1 MFHFLSALVLLSGT
15 GYCEARME
23 KQIVVEIHT
32 TDLHYFHRRE
42 THAYV
47 QRVCLYEAQ
56 TKKQILF
63 ALDVLDVPR
72 PWLESRAY
80 MERVYTQAKRVGAT
94 KRQLKRL
101 KKIAHRETRENPRI
115 CVSNGCG
122 PFQNEIHSLLPKQ
135 LRSVLL
141 ARNVVRFLLTNKPGF
156 SATTALNLLRKC
168 EVLSKEHWSCCYGG
182 AYRHECR
189 IKWDEQYRERQD
201 LTMMF
206 SPGLTSP
213 NFSSL

>member
-1 MFHFLSALVLLSGT
+1 
-15 GYCEARME
+15 ME
-23 KQIVVEIHT
+23 KQILVEINT
-32 TDLHYFHRRE
+32 TDLQYSHRRE
-42 THAYV
+42 SYGPMK
-47 QRVCLYEAQ
+47 RVCVYEAQ
-56 TKKQILF
+56 TKKQMLF
-63 ALDVLDVPR
+63 VFDTLDVPR

-80 MERVYTQAKRVGAT
+80 MERVYTQARRVGAT

-135 LRSVLL
+135 LRSVSF
-141 ARNVVRFLLTNKPGF
+141 ARTVVRFLLTNKPGF
-156 SATTALNLLRKC
+156 SATTAFDLLRKC

-182 AYRHECR
+182 AYRHTCR
-189 IKWDEQYRERQD
+189 IKWDEQYRERHD
-201 LTMMF
+201 LTMVF
-206 SPGLTSP
+206 SPGLMSS